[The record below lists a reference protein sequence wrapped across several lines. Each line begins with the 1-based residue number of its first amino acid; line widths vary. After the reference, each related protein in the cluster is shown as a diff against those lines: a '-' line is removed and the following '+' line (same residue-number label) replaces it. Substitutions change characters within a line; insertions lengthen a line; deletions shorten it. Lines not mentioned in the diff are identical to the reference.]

1 MQETQ
6 ETKVQSL
13 EGNDN
18 PLQYPSLKNPMGRG
32 ACQATQSK
40 GHEEL
45 TMTGRLS
52 ARVCTHTHTHR
63 NSIICS
69 KRIRIYNYLKT

>member
-6 ETKVQSL
+6 ETEVQSL

-40 GHEEL
+40 
-45 TMTGRLS
+45 RS
-52 ARVCTHTHTHR
+52 QRVDPDWAP
-63 NSIICS
+63 
-69 KRIRIYNYLKT
+69 KRTRARIYAYTQELLLFVLNA